1 MQKLSIEKM
10 KQVGIIRPLDKL
22 GRVVIPME
30 FRKTM
35 GVGQNAL
42 LEQRLCKDENDE
54 FVLVICK
61 HKEA

>member
-30 FRKTM
+30 FRKVM
-35 GVGQNAL
+35 GVGQKDL
-42 LEQRLCKDENDE
+42 LEQKLCKDENDE
-54 FVLVICK
+54 FVLIIRK
-61 HKEA
+61 HKED

>member
-1 MQKLSIEKM
+1 MQKISIKKM
-10 KQVGIIRPLDKL
+10 KPVGIVRPLDKL

-42 LEQRLCKDENDE
+42 LEQRLFKDENDE
-54 FVLVICK
+54 YVIVIRK
-61 HKEA
+61 YKED

>member
-1 MQKLSIEKM
+1 MQKICIEKL
-10 KQVGIIRPLDKL
+10 KQVGIVRPLDKL

-30 FRKTM
+30 FRKIM

-54 FVLVICK
+54 CVLVIRK
-61 HKEA
+61 YKEE